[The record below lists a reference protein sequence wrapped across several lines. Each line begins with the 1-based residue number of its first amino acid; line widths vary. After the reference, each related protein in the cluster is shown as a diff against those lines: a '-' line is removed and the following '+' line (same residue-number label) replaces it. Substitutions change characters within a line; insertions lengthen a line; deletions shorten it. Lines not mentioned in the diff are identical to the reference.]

1 MSRWRILTVVSL
13 IGLPF
18 LVLAGLGSYFLW
30 THGWTYLVWWPLT
43 LVMAGGYLLGW
54 YWQRRRKLLRP
65 ADFEEVPAHWTE
77 RDRGAWELVA
87 ARAKAAAEVKPER
100 LTELQFYL
108 DTARDMALELAR
120 FYHPRADDPVSNL
133 TIPEI
138 LAVAE
143 LAARDMAELV
153 DEYLPAGHL
162 LTVRHWK
169 QAKQATE
176 WYSALS
182 KIYWLVSAVF
192 APVNTGLRYAVS
204 QAGMAKPFQQIQQDL
219 ITWFYVMYVHRV
231 GTYLIDLNSG
241 RLRVGAARYR
251 TLVRP
256 DISPPREPGADEP
269 LLARRA
275 DESQAEPAH
284 QVTLL
289 VFGQVKAGKSSFINA
304 VLGER
309 KAVTD
314 ILPATNEVERYEVH
328 PPGVSSRLVLLD
340 SVGYGNAGP
349 RDDQVKA
356 TEDAARQADLLLLVV
371 HAKNPARQADL
382 DMLQRLRQWYA
393 SHPELRMPPILGVMT
408 HIDLLSP
415 GLEWSPP
422 YNWQE
427 PSRPKE
433 KGIKDAWDAVR
444 EQLGAYLVGIVP
456 VCTAAG
462 KVYGVEEWFL
472 PTLAELLDEAHAVA
486 LLRCLRAEA
495 DTGKVRKVFRQ
506 LLAAGTQAAQVVWA
520 QAKK

>member
-251 TLVRP
+251 TLVEGSGARASRP
-256 DISPPREPGADEP
+256 LPAQGPDGEAAGADPED
-269 LLARRA
+269 AIG
-275 DESQAEPAH
+275 QVT
-284 QVTLL
+284 VTLL
-289 VFGQVKAGKSSFINA
+289 GQVKAGKSSLVNA
-304 VLGER
+304 LLGE
-309 KAVTD
+309 
-314 ILPATNEVERYEVH
+314 
-328 PPGVSSRLVLLD
+328 
-340 SVGYGNAGP
+340 
-349 RDDQVKA
+349 
-356 TEDAARQADLLLLVV
+356 
-371 HAKNPARQADL
+371 
-382 DMLQRLRQWYA
+382 QR
-393 SHPELRMPPILGVMT
+393 
-408 HIDLLSP
+408 
-415 GLEWSPP
+415 
-422 YNWQE
+422 
-427 PSRPKE
+427 
-433 KGIKDAWDAVR
+433 
-444 EQLGAYLVGIVP
+444 
-456 VCTAAG
+456 
-462 KVYGVEEWFL
+462 
-472 PTLAELLDEAHAVA
+472 
-486 LLRCLRAEA
+486 
-495 DTGKVRKVFRQ
+495 
-506 LLAAGTQAAQVVWA
+506 
-520 QAKK
+520 